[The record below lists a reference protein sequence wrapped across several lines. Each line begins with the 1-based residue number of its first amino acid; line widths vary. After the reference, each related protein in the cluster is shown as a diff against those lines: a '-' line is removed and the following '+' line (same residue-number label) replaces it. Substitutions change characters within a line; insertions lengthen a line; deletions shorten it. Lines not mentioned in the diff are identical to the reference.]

1 MLSYKVVSMDLDSKL
16 PRPASAVD
24 SSARRHRAQET
35 SSQRYIRLRA
45 AAYLSNVFKAALL
58 LLTLLALHRE
68 SFDYVSDIASGVW
81 HWPWSPRPVKTN
93 IILMISDGYGPASLT
108 FTRHFAQALNNDTD
122 SESPFQLPLDTI
134 LVGTHRSRSSSSLI
148 TDSAAGATAFSC
160 AKKSYNGAIGVTS
173 DGNACGT
180 VFEAAKRKG
189 LLTGVVVTSRLT
201 DATPA
206 AFISHAASR
215 AEEPLIASQMIGGN
229 KNPLGQRTL
238 DLAIG
243 GGGCAFLP
251 NSTTVSCR
259 QDDEDTVE
267 YAKQL
272 GWDVRLA
279 FPSNTSADSLYSQ
292 LHSSDELFGTAS
304 GRSKPQLPFMA
315 LLAPVNTPYEI
326 DRVNIPAPLPLKP
339 LSHYASKAL
348 ELLSTSDQND
358 KGFILMI
365 EGSQIDLCAHNND
378 PACHAREALAYHD
391 TIALVKQ
398 FVDQHNSKSERTLLI
413 STSDHETGGV
423 TLGRQ
428 LSLDYPNYA
437 YYPERLLNA
446 KHSTPILTAVLIDFV
461 RSETGKV
468 ASRDGKV
475 SESLVRHFIRDKIL
489 GESGLGFSGKV
500 QGGKPT
506 EVEIEAVWK
515 VVKDEILTVQDESTL
530 YQASAYL
537 RQSHNTAHR
546 ADGIS
551 RSLNWMGPVP
561 GVNLDGIR
569 RVISDIAAR
578 RAEIGF
584 STSGHT
590 GIDINV
596 YAYGAETHRLV
607 GNQDN
612 TNIGVVIKDILALDL
627 EAVTRDLNKS

>member
-1 MLSYKVVSMDLDSKL
+1 MLLVVEAGKIVNMDIDAKL
-16 PRPASAVD
+16 PQPIGIGHSYQ
-24 SSARRHRAQET
+24 HQYAQLT
-35 SSQRYIRLRA
+35 AQKRYSKRQML
-45 AAYLSNVFKAALL
+45 LDFLKGALFATL
-58 LLTLLALHRE
+58 LLALPHSSISLAR
-68 SFDYVSDIASGVW
+68 DAAPGTW
-81 HWPWSPRPVKTN
+81 HWPWSPKSTKTN
-93 IILMISDGYGPASLT
+93 IILMISDGYGPASVT

-122 SESPFQLPLDTI
+122 YESHFQLPLDTI

-160 AKKSYNGAIGVTS
+160 AKKSYNGAIGVTAN
-173 DGNACGT
+173 GKPCGT

-215 AEEPLIASQMIGGN
+215 AEEPLIASQMIGG
-229 KNPLGQRTL
+229 KQNPLGERTL

-251 NSTTVSCR
+251 NSSAVSCR
-259 QDDEDTVE
+259 QDTEDTVQ
-267 YAKQL
+267 YAKRL
-272 GWDVRLA
+272 GWDVRLS
-279 FPSNTSADSLYSQ
+279 FPSNTSDDRLFSHIRAKED
-292 LHSSDELFGTAS
+292 LFGS
-304 GRSKPQLPFMA
+304 ERVPEPKLPFMA
-315 LLAPVNTPYEI
+315 LLSPGNTHYEI
-326 DRVNIPAPLPLKP
+326 DRVNIPAPLRPDPLC
-339 LSHYASKAL
+339 HYAKKAL
-348 ELLSTSDQND
+348 ELLGQSKQND

-391 TIALVKQ
+391 TIALVKEW
-398 FVDQHNSKSERTLLI
+398 VDAHNTKNEKTLLI

-428 LSLDYPNYA
+428 LTPDYPNYA

-461 RSETGKV
+461 RLEKSRARVEERQISEK
-468 ASRDGKV
+468 
-475 SESLVRHFIRDKIL
+475 LVRDFIHHKIL
-489 GESGLGFSGKV
+489 GKSGLGFESDV
-500 QGGKPT
+500 QGGPPT
-506 EVEIEAVWK
+506 AEEVNAVWK
-515 VVKDEILTVQDESTL
+515 IVKDELVTPHTLASEDDLQSAVNYIGHTQSSAHESNL
-530 YQASAYL
+530 F
-537 RQSHNTAHR
+537 
-546 ADGIS
+546 
-551 RSLNWMGPVP
+551 GPVP

-569 RVISDIAAR
+569 RVISDIAAK

-596 YAYGAETHRLV
+596 YAYGAGLHKLV

-612 TNIGVVIKDILALDL
+612 TNIGSVIQDILELDL
-627 EAVTRDLNKS
+627 EAVTRDLNKDA

>member
-1 MLSYKVVSMDLDSKL
+1 MALDSKL
-16 PRPASAVD
+16 PQPIGAPHASRHYEHD
-24 SSARRHRAQET
+24 RQPFTRRKA
-35 SSQRYIRLRA
+35 IREFLKGIFVA
-45 AAYLSNVFKAALL
+45 LS
-58 LLTLLALHRE
+58 LLAFLSYPR
-68 SFDYVSDIASGVW
+68 STLDYISDLSSGDLR
-81 HWPWSPRPVKTN
+81 WPWSHHPIKTN
-93 IILMISDGYGPASLT
+93 IILLISDGYGPASVT

-122 SESPFQLPLDTI
+122 YTSHFQLPLDTI

-148 TDSAAGATAFSC
+148 TDSAAGATAFAC
-160 AKKSYNGAIGVTS
+160 AKKSYNGAIGVTP
-173 DGNACGT
+173 DGKACGT
-180 VFEAAKRKG
+180 VFEAAKRQG

-215 AEEPLIASQMIGGN
+215 AEEPLIASQMIGGD
-229 KNPLGQRTL
+229 KNPLGERTL

-251 NSTTVSCR
+251 QSSAVSCR

-267 YAKQL
+267 YARSL

-279 FPSNTSADSLYSQ
+279 FPTNTSAPLTNDVFAGKQ
-292 LHSSDELFGTAS
+292 P
-304 GRSKPQLPFMA
+304 KLPFMA
-315 LLAPVNTPYEI
+315 LLSPSNTPYEI
-326 DRVNIPAPLPLKP
+326 DRVNIPSPLPLAP
-339 LSHYASKAL
+339 QSHYARKAID
-348 ELLSTSDQND
+348 LLSASST

-378 PACHAREALAYHD
+378 PACHAREALAYHE
-391 TIALVKQ
+391 TIAHVKRW
-398 FVDQHNSKSERTLLI
+398 VDKHNTRRERSLLI

-428 LSLDYPNYA
+428 LSADYPNYA

-461 RSETGKV
+461 RSEAEK
-468 ASRDGKV
+468 AEDGQV
-475 SESLVRHFIRDKIL
+475 SESLVRDFIREKIL
-489 GESGLGFSGKV
+489 GASGLGFESEA

-506 EVEIEAVWK
+506 DGEVDRVFDI
-515 VVKDEILTVQDESTL
+515 VKEELLSKPTTL
-530 YQASAYL
+530 SY
-537 RQSHNTAHR
+537 TAINPHV
-546 ADGIS
+546 ATMD
-551 RSLNWMGPVP
+551 PVP
-561 GVNLDGIR
+561 GVNLDDIR

-596 YAYGAETHRLV
+596 YAYGAEARRLE

-612 TNIGVVIKDILALDL
+612 TNIGHVIKRMLGLDL
-627 EAVTRDLNKS
+627 DSVTRDLNRNK

>member
-1 MLSYKVVSMDLDSKL
+1 MNLDAKL
-16 PRPASAVD
+16 PDPVG
-24 SSARRHRAQET
+24 ARR
-35 SSQRYIRLRA
+35 SDPRYDWHAAPSKDYTKRKMLRD
-45 AAYLSNVFKAALL
+45 VFKGIKLGLL
-58 LLTLLALHRE
+58 LLLLFVYPRQSL
-68 SFDYVSDIASGVW
+68 SYVSDIVDGAW
-81 HWPWSPRPVKTN
+81 HWPWTPRAVKTN
-93 IILMISDGYGPASLT
+93 IILMISDGYGPASVS

-122 SESPFQLPLDTI
+122 YNSPFQLPLDTI

-160 AKKSYNGAIGVTS
+160 AKKSYNGAIGVTP
-173 DGNACGT
+173 DAKPCGT

-215 AEEPLIASQMIGGN
+215 AEEPLIASQMIGGEQ
-229 KNPLGQRTL
+229 NPLGERTL

-251 NSTTVSCR
+251 NSSYASCR
-259 QDDEDTVE
+259 QDDQDTVE
-267 YAKQL
+267 VARQL
-272 GWDVRLA
+272 GWDVRVA
-279 FPSNTSADSLYSQ
+279 FPTNTSSDHLYRSLRSG
-292 LHSSDELFGTAS
+292 SDLFG
-304 GRSKPQLPFMA
+304 GERVPEPELPFMA
-315 LLAPVNTPYEI
+315 LLSPSNTPYEI
-326 DRVNIPAPLPLKP
+326 DRVNIPEPLPLKP

-348 ELLSTSDQND
+348 ELLSGSKQNE

-391 TIALVKQ
+391 TIALVKDW
-398 FVDQHNSKSERTLLI
+398 VDRHNTKDEKTLLI

-428 LSLDYPNYA
+428 LTPDYPNYA
-437 YYPERLLNA
+437 YYPQRLLNA

-461 RSETGKV
+461 RLEKRKAHARG
-468 ASRDGKV
+468 GHV
-475 SESLVRHFIRDKIL
+475 SEKLVKDFIGEKIL
-489 GESGLGFSGKV
+489 GASGLGFEGDV

-506 EVEIEAVWK
+506 SAEVEAVWK
-515 VVKDEILTVQDESTL
+515 VVKDEILSLDSEADRELWSASRYVQHAHT
-530 YQASAYL
+530 
-537 RQSHNTAHR
+537 TAFELHGGQ
-546 ADGIS
+546 DVLHGS
-551 RSLNWMGPVP
+551 SLLGPVP

-596 YAYGAETHRLV
+596 YAHGAGMHQLV
-607 GNQDN
+607 GNHDN
-612 TNIGVVIKDILALDL
+612 THIGAVIRDILQLDL
-627 EAVTRDLNKS
+627 DSVTRDLNKAA

>member
-1 MLSYKVVSMDLDSKL
+1 MGLDAKL
-16 PRPASAVD
+16 PQPISAGR
-24 SSARRHRAQET
+24 SSEGHRHVET
-35 SSQRYIRLRA
+35 PPSLRYTKRRA
-45 AAYLSNVFKAALL
+45 AKDFLKGIAIALL
-58 LLTLLALHRE
+58 LLTFLSHSSN
-68 SFDYVSDIASGVW
+68 SFDYASDLASGVW
-81 HWPWSPRPVKTN
+81 RWPWSSRPIKTN
-93 IILMISDGYGPASLT
+93 IILMISDGYGPASVT
-108 FTRHFAQALNNDTD
+108 FTRHFHQALNNDTD
-122 SESPFQLPLDTI
+122 FSSQFQLPLDTI
-134 LVGTHRSRSSSSLI
+134 LVGTHRSGSSSSLI

-160 AKKSYNGAIGVTS
+160 AKKSYNGAIGVTP
-173 DGNACGT
+173 DGKACGT

-215 AEEPLIASQMIGGN
+215 AEEPLIASQMIGGE
-229 KNPLGQRTL
+229 KNPLGERTL

-251 NSTTVSCR
+251 KSSSVSCR

-267 YAKQL
+267 YARQL
-272 GWDVRLA
+272 GWDVRVA
-279 FPSNTSADSLYSQ
+279 FPTNTSLDQSFEQSQ
-292 LHSSDELFGTAS
+292 NDGDVFGIETKS
-304 GRSKPQLPFMA
+304 EPQLPFMV
-315 LLAPVNTPYEI
+315 LLSPGNTPYEI

-339 LSHYASKAL
+339 LSHYARKAL
-348 ELLSTSDQND
+348 DLLSNSKQNH

-391 TIALVKQ
+391 TIDLVKK
-398 FVDQHNSKSERTLLI
+398 FVDQHTSKTERTLLI

-428 LSLDYPNYA
+428 LSEDYPNYA

-461 RSETGKV
+461 RNERERMQGGGEG
-468 ASRDGKV
+468 GKV
-475 SESLVRHFIRDKIL
+475 SESLVRDFIREKIL
-489 GESGLGFSGKV
+489 GGSGLGFEGDV

-506 EVEIEAVWK
+506 AEEVEKVWK
-515 VVKDEILTVQDESTL
+515 VVKQELVDSDSVHLV
-530 YQASAYL
+530 QASEYL
-537 RQSHNTAHR
+537 KHSHSTSHHAEG
-546 ADGIS
+546 AKQLTS
-551 RSLNWMGPVP
+551 MAPVP

-596 YAYGAETHRLV
+596 YAHGAEVHRLV

-612 TNIGVVIKDILALDL
+612 TNIGVVIRDILDLDL
-627 EAVTRDLNKS
+627 DAVTRDLNKN

>member
-1 MLSYKVVSMDLDSKL
+1 MDSDSKL
-16 PRPASAVD
+16 PQPVGAGHPSRHDRIYHKRYTRRKAVLD
-24 SSARRHRAQET
+24 F
-35 SSQRYIRLRA
+35 
-45 AAYLSNVFKAALL
+45 FKGFA
-58 LLTLLALHRE
+58 LALFILTFVAYPQD
-68 SFDYVSDIASGVW
+68 SFDYVSDITSGAC
-81 HWPWSPRPVKTN
+81 HWPWSPRSVKTN
-93 IILMISDGYGPASLT
+93 IILLISDGYGPASVT

-122 SESPFQLPLDTI
+122 YASHFQLPLDTI

-160 AKKSYNGAIGVTS
+160 AKKSYNGAIGVTP
-173 DGNACGT
+173 DGKPCGT
-180 VFEAAKRKG
+180 VFEAAKRDG

-215 AEEPLIASQMIGGN
+215 AEEPLIASQLIGGN
-229 KNPLGQRTL
+229 KNPLGERTL

-251 NSTTVSCR
+251 KSTSVSCR

-267 YAKQL
+267 YAKSL
-272 GWDVRLA
+272 GWDVRVA
-279 FPSNTSADSLYSQ
+279 FPSNA
-292 LHSSDELFGTAS
+292 SSDRLYEEMLSGADLFGGRGDKAS
-304 GRSKPQLPFMA
+304 EPELPFMA
-315 LLAPVNTPYEI
+315 LLSPGNTPYEI

-339 LSHYASKAL
+339 QSHYAKKAI
-348 ELLSTSDQND
+348 ELLSTSKQNT

-391 TIALVKQ
+391 TIALVKDW
-398 FVDQHNSKSERTLLI
+398 VDKHDSKHERSLLI

-428 LSLDYPNYA
+428 LSADYPNYA

-446 KHSTPILTAVLIDFV
+446 KHSTPILTAVLIEFV
-461 RSETGKV
+461 RSEQDKARTRGK
-468 ASRDGKV
+468 DGV
-475 SESLVRHFIRDKIL
+475 SEGLIRDFIREKIL
-489 GESGLGFSGKV
+489 GASGLGFEDER

-506 EVEIEAVWK
+506 DVEVNAVFK
-515 VVKDEILTVQDESTL
+515 AVKEELLSKPFTFETSHQLS
-530 YQASAYL
+530 ASF
-537 RQSHNTAHR
+537 NTHHSPA
-546 ADGIS
+546 ATF
-551 RSLNWMGPVP
+551 GPVP

-596 YAYGAETHRLV
+596 YAYGAEAHRLA

-612 TNIGVVIKDILALDL
+612 TNIGEVIKQVLRLDL
-627 EAVTRDLNKS
+627 ESVTKDLNRD

>member
-1 MLSYKVVSMDLDSKL
+1 MEVDSKL
-16 PRPASAVD
+16 PQPIGAG
-24 SSARRHRAQET
+24 HHAQRT
-35 SSQRYIRLRA
+35 PSKRNSKHKALRDLIA
-45 AAYLSNVFKAALL
+45 TA
-58 LLTLLALHRE
+58 LLALVLLAFPRQ
-68 SFDYVSDIASGVW
+68 SFDYASDIATGAW
-81 HWPWSPRPVKTN
+81 RWPWTPRAVKTN
-93 IILMISDGYGPASLT
+93 IILLISDGYGPASVT

-122 SESPFQLPLDTI
+122 YNSHFQLPLDTI

-160 AKKSYNGAIGVTS
+160 AKKSYNGAIGVTP
-173 DGNACGT
+173 DGKPCGT

-215 AEEPLIASQMIGGN
+215 AEEPLIASQMIGGD
-229 KNPLGQRTL
+229 KNPLGERTL

-251 NSTTVSCR
+251 QSSLVSCR

-279 FPSNTSADSLYSQ
+279 FPSNTS
-292 LHSSDELFGTAS
+292 SDQAYNDLLRGANLFAE
-304 GRSKPQLPFMA
+304 PQLPYMA
-315 LLAPVNTPYEI
+315 LLSPSNTPYEI

-339 LSHYASKAL
+339 LSHYAQKAL
-348 ELLSTSDQND
+348 DLLSTSSQNE

-391 TIALVKQ
+391 TIALVQKW
-398 FVDQHNSKSERTLLI
+398 VDQHNSKTERSLLI

-428 LSLDYPNYA
+428 LSTDYPNYA

-461 RSETGKV
+461 RSEKAKV
-468 ASRDGKV
+468 RGRGDGRV
-475 SESLVRHFIRDKIL
+475 SESLVRDFIREKIL
-489 GESGLGFSGKV
+489 GESGLGFSGDR

-506 EVEIEAVWK
+506 DGEVDAVWK
-515 VVKDEILTVQDESTL
+515 VVREELVKPHTREVDQLL
-530 YQASAYL
+530 AAASRYL
-537 RQSHNTAHR
+537 RHTHTTHHDEPLQTSN
-546 ADGIS
+546 
-551 RSLNWMGPVP
+551 LLGPVP

-596 YAYGAETHRLV
+596 YAHGAEMARLT

-612 TNIGVVIKDILALDL
+612 TNIGQVIKDVLQLDL
-627 EAVTRDLNKS
+627 DAVTRDLNKE